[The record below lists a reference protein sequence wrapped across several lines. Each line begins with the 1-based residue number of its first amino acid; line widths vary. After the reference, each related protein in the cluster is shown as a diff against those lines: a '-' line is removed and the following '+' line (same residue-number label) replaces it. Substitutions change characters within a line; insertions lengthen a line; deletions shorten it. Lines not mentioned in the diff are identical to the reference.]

1 MRSRC
6 RRTVYEQVVRR
17 QPTGLG
23 EAASHLGSKPR
34 KKYQPDPADCPAPLD
49 PRPLLWV
56 DAQDVSPAWNAP
68 TSPPPTSSQQ
78 ASKELAMHIG
88 EDQQEFEILPTE
100 QEQQP
105 VVLPE
110 HEPQRQPED
119 TPA

>member
-1 MRSRC
+1 MR
-6 RRTVYEQVVRR
+6 
-17 QPTGLG
+17 
-23 EAASHLGSKPR
+23 
-34 KKYQPDPADCPAPLD
+34 
-49 PRPLLWV
+49 
-56 DAQDVSPAWNAP
+56 
-68 TSPPPTSSQQ
+68 
-78 ASKELAMHIG
+78 IG